1 VTTSAAPLRSQLAEV
16 GLIVLAVGLLGLG
29 VGALVAPGWSSQTFG
44 VPATE
49 PTWVRATGMRDLVLG
64 LALLALRSAPDAQR
78 RLLPIILLLPV
89 ADAIL
94 VVHAGQSL
102 ASAAPHI
109 GGIVAVGLLIVLGR
123 NA

>member
-1 VTTSAAPLRSQLAEV
+1 M
-16 GLIVLAVGLLGLG
+16 LAVGLLGLG
-29 VGALVAPGWSSQTFG
+29 VGALIAPGWSSQTYG
-44 VPATE
+44 VLATE
-49 PTWVRATGMRDLVLG
+49 ATWVRATGMRDLVLG

-94 VVHAGQSL
+94 VLHAGQSL
-102 ASAAPHI
+102 TSAAPHI
-109 GGIVAVGLLIVLGR
+109 GGMVAVGLLIALGR